1 MTTRFSSRI
10 GRAAAALIVSMSAL
24 AWAQNVAPGKG
35 PGPGGSLSWETAPL
49 TAEEAKTLAFM
60 REEEKLA
67 RDVYQKLYEKWNLVA
82 FRNIA
87 ESEDQHFKVVGDML
101 TRHKI
106 ADPAAEMGPGEFRDA
121 RLAALYEELIAKG
134 MASVNDALEVG
145 IQIEKADIADLEEA
159 IKQTTRLELK
169 RLYTNLMSASFN
181 HLEAFETNLEAACPV
196 CPWK

>member
-24 AWAQNVAPGKG
+24 AWAQNGAPGKG
-35 PGPGGSLSWETAPL
+35 PGPGGSLSWDTAPL
-49 TAEEAKTLAFM
+49 TAEEAKTLVFM

-67 RDVYQKLYEKWNLVA
+67 RDVYQKLYEKWNLVV

-101 TRHKI
+101 ARHKI
-106 ADPAAEMGPGEFRDA
+106 ADPAADMAPGEFRDA

-169 RLYTNLMSASFN
+169 RLYTNLMTASFN
-181 HLEAFETNLEAACPV
+181 HLEAFETNLESACPV